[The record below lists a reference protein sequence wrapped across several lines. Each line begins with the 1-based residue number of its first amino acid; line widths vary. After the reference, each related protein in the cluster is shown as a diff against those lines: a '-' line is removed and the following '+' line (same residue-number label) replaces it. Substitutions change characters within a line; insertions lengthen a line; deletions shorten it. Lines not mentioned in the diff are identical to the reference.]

1 MDKKELVQQLKQY
14 VLENIEV
21 ENIKGERMMN
31 GCDLNELLD
40 QLEKDVVESLE
51 SKNKIEV
58 YW

>member
-1 MDKKELVQQLKQY
+1 MDKKDLIKQLKQY
-14 VLENIEV
+14 VLECIEV
-21 ENIKGERMMN
+21 ENIEGRRILN

-40 QLEKDVVESLE
+40 QLEEDVVKSLE

>member
-1 MDKKELVQQLKQY
+1 MDKKDLIKQLKQY
-14 VLENIEV
+14 VLERIEV
-21 ENIKGERMMN
+21 ECFEDKRIIN

-40 QLEKDVVESLE
+40 QLEKDVVQSLE